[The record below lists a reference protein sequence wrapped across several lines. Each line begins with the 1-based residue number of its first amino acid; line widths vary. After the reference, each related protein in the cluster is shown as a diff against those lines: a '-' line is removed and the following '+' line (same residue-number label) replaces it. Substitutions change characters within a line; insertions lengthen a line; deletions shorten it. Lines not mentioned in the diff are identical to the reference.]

1 MKKQILFVDDEPNV
15 LAGLRRSLRTQRA
28 EWQMAFCDGAR
39 DALELIDQTHFDAV
53 VTDMRMPGMDGGELL
68 NRLAEKH
75 PDTVRIVL
83 SGHSD
88 QETIM
93 RSVGPAHQYL
103 NKPCEVDVLKRVL
116 ARAFSLRELLGSEKI
131 KSLISGM
138 QSLPSMPALYMEM
151 MQLLADPNASVRQVG
166 DLIEQDPAMTA
177 KTLQLVN
184 SAFFGLGRHV
194 SSPHDAASLL
204 GLDILKSL
212 VLSIGI
218 FSQYDDIRFPVKGFS
233 IEALWRHCSRVGGL
247 ARQMAEAEGVAKQ
260 MAQDCLLAGLLH
272 DIGKLILAVNLPAE
286 YQQMLDAVAA
296 EPDQV
301 DAIEQAAFGT
311 SHGAVGAYLLGL
323 WGLPESVVEA
333 VAFHNH
339 PGQQREV
346 VFGVLSLVHVASGLV
361 NQASQVKSLANAIDL
376 EYLTAVDKEERLE
389 SWATLLDEID
399 P

>member
-1 MKKQILFVDDEPNV
+1 
-15 LAGLRRSLRTQRA
+15 
-28 EWQMAFCDGAR
+28 
-39 DALELIDQTHFDAV
+39 
-53 VTDMRMPGMDGGELL
+53 
-68 NRLAEKH
+68 
-75 PDTVRIVL
+75 
-83 SGHSD
+83 
-88 QETIM
+88 
-93 RSVGPAHQYL
+93 
-103 NKPCEVDVLKRVL
+103 
-116 ARAFSLRELLGSEKI
+116 
-131 KSLISGM
+131 
-138 QSLPSMPALYMEM
+138 
-151 MQLLADPNASVRQVG
+151 
-166 DLIEQDPAMTA
+166 
-177 KTLQLVN
+177 
-184 SAFFGLGRHV
+184 
-194 SSPHDAASLL
+194 
-204 GLDILKSL
+204 
-212 VLSIGI
+212 
-218 FSQYDDIRFPVKGFS
+218 
-233 IEALWRHCSRVGGL
+233 
-247 ARQMAEAEGVAKQ
+247 MAEAEGVAKQ